1 MGNEDFMI
9 FLEDFDFL
17 NGLEASIVE
26 MKQQIAK
33 LTSGVSLASEDKH
46 SWAWNPEAIRWERA
60 EGAKGEYEKSVDYDG
75 RDFKA
80 LLRDLSA
87 HGGKLIREGF
97 FYWLF
102 RNGSTVGRKRRVKD
116 AENKCVTRRM
126 DNP

>member
-9 FLEDFDFL
+9 FLEDFCNFL
-17 NGLEASIVE
+17 NDLEASIVE

-33 LTSGVSLASEDKH
+33 LTSGEQV
-46 SWAWNPEAIRWERA
+46 WTWNPEAIRWERA
-60 EGAKGEYEKSVDYDG
+60 EGANGEYEKSVDYNS

-87 HGGKLIREGF
+87 HGGKLTREGF

-102 RNGSTVGRKRRVKD
+102 RNGLTVGRKRRVKD